1 MKYKKISVKSLIYSF
16 YCLIY
21 CTFIVPLLKLS
32 SGVFRCLC
40 IIQIQKSCQK
50 NVYMCYV
57 TVTC

>member
-1 MKYKKISVKSLIYSF
+1 MKKNICEIFKSFILLPYLF
-16 YCLIY
+16 
-21 CTFIVPLLKLS
+21 TFIVPLLKLS